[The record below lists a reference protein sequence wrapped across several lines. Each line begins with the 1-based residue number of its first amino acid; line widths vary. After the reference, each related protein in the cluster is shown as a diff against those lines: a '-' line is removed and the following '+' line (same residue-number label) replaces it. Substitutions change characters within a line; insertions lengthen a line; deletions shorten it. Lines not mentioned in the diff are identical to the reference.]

1 MGEKMKMGEE
11 GEKRLSF
18 VTLRDFKERGIKID
32 RQWNCLEALAAVAIL
47 DYEKEKE
54 ERIKKN
60 TVKSSNWDCR
70 FGNFERGSSSRT
82 CDTGKYPVRVSNK
95 EESKKPI
102 RISFSPVLDEDMD
115 FKNVK
120 KIDIAAATF
129 GNESSSRNS
138 DQRTPLPRVFDKQRE
153 KALKKPVTNSIL
165 DDLYSKQK
173 SGFVTYSRNK
183 LLGDGDDE
191 EWAGEFMRR
200 KKKSKRDNHG
210 EQLGTSKSNYKK
222 LKIGRQ
228 LIVLKERLDL
238 PTEFRARIEQMN
250 GSKIYLVIQK
260 GLFYSDISDTHARL
274 SIPVNQVVSTEF
286 LTDDE
291 KRGIEGCKINVKLIE
306 PSLQVS
312 ELRFTKWK
320 MPKGGG
326 KYSYNYALISGWKNV
341 KNKNRLQEGDT
352 VQVWS
357 FRNPEEKL
365 CLALVL
371 VRRVSELSCC

>member
-1 MGEKMKMGEE
+1 MTYIP
-11 GEKRLSF
+11 S
-18 VTLRDFKERGIKID
+18 
-32 RQWNCLEALAAVAIL
+32 
-47 DYEKEKE
+47 
-54 ERIKKN
+54 KN
-60 TVKSSNWDCR
+60 Q
-70 FGNFERGSSSRT
+70 GLLL
-82 CDTGKYPVRVSNK
+82 
-95 EESKKPI
+95 I
-102 RISFSPVLDEDMD
+102 
-115 FKNVK
+115 
-120 KIDIAAATF
+120 
-129 GNESSSRNS
+129 
-138 DQRTPLPRVFDKQRE
+138 
-153 KALKKPVTNSIL
+153 
-165 DDLYSKQK
+165 
-173 SGFVTYSRNK
+173 
-183 LLGDGDDE
+183 LGDGDDE

-200 KKKSKRDNHG
+200 KKKSKRGNYG

-286 LTDDE
+286 LTGDE

-357 FRNPEEKL
+357 FRNLEEKL

-371 VRRVSELSCC
+371 VRRASELSCC